1 MSSAEP
7 EIRYARSGDVHV
19 AYYAVGQGPLDIVFV
34 HGALTNLKV
43 LREEPGIRRFYD
55 RLASFSRLIMFDK
68 RGMGRLRTCR
78 SERRAR
84 SRLRP

>member
-7 EIRYARSGDVHV
+7 EIRYARSGEVHI

-43 LREEPGIRRFYD
+43 LREEPGIRRFWC
-55 RLASFSRLIMFDK
+55 
-68 RGMGRLRTCR
+68 RG
-78 SERRAR
+78 
-84 SRLRP
+84 P